1 MAPESEMRT
10 DTGGIGDER
19 MDRAGPASG
28 EAGVTLIE
36 VLVAVIILAIG
47 LLAVAGLA
55 GAVATESRM
64 AGSVTGQAAAGQ
76 EVLEELQMKGY
87 SHADMDV
94 GDKGTRQVT
103 ISSYTYTV
111 NYEVFSAG
119 TDLKEVVV
127 EVEGTMKLPPDTMR
141 TLVVRSDGPDP
152 IP

>member
-1 MAPESEMRT
+1 MAPEK
-10 DTGGIGDER
+10 TGDARRIGEGR
-19 MDRAGPASG
+19 SGCAGSAFG

-47 LLAVAGLA
+47 LLAVGGLA

-76 EVLEELQMKGY
+76 EVLEELQMKGF
-87 SHADMDV
+87 SHPDMDV
-94 GDKGTRQVT
+94 GDQGTRQVEM
-103 ISSYTYTV
+103 SSYTYTV
-111 NYEVFSAG
+111 SYEVFSAG

-127 EVEGTMKLPPDTMR
+127 EVEGTRELPPDTLR

>member
-1 MAPESEMRT
+1 MAPEENR
-10 DTGGIGDER
+10 DTRRIGDDR
-19 MDRAGPASG
+19 PGRAGSASG

-36 VLVAVIILAIG
+36 VLVAVIILAVG

-55 GAVATESRM
+55 GAVASESRM

-87 SHADMDV
+87 SHPDMDV
-94 GDKGTRQVT
+94 GDTGTRQVEM
-103 ISSYTYTV
+103 SSYTYTV
-111 NYEVFSAG
+111 TYEVFSAG
-119 TDLKEVVV
+119 PDLKEVVV
-127 EVEGTMKLPPDTMR
+127 EVEGTMELPPETLR